1 MSEENRETIDL
12 AYIGRALQRLTNQ
25 VAGMQEQMN
34 VQTAVILRH
43 EETLKGILEQIT
55 AMVRQNARIVDRLN
69 AVEARVDSLEDSSRP

>member
-12 AYIGRALQRLTNQ
+12 AYSGRALQRLTNQ

-69 AVEARVDSLEDSSRP
+69 AVEARVDSLEEGSRP